1 MRMLAI
7 AMAGMLLL
15 AGCGPQ
21 AQPEKQKEQKE
32 RRGSSAAPAAPS
44 AASAIAPTAKMGEM
58 IFRRCIACH
67 TIEQGGS
74 NGIGPNLYGVV
85 DRPRAALANFAYS
98 NAMKAKGGL
107 WDEAALD
114 AYLEQPMMAIPGTR
128 MAFAGVID
136 PADRK
141 ALYLYLQENSPAP
154 NGAD

>member
-1 MRMLAI
+1 
-7 AMAGMLLL
+7 MAGLLL
-15 AGCGPQ
+15 AGCGSQEQPAKPQ
-21 AQPEKQKEQKE
+21 QQGESAGASAP
-32 RRGSSAAPAAPS
+32 SSAVPAKP
-44 AASAIAPTAKMGEM
+44 AIVSTAKMGEM

-85 DRPRAALANFAYS
+85 DRPRAALANFSYS

-128 MAFAGVID
+128 MAFAGIIE

-141 ALYLYLQENSPAP
+141 ALYLYLQENGPAQP
-154 NGAD
+154 